1 MKQHP
6 KWAEFMREQFPPGTR
21 IRLLEMKDPYAPV
34 PPGTE
39 GTIDFIDDACQ
50 LHMAWDNGRT
60 LALIPGE
67 DRFSVIPQPLQTL
80 KLYIPLTV
88 TTYERNRWGDLED
101 EPVELDSRSVLE
113 YTDNILADL
122 LKERMP
128 DETERGLMKYYHED
142 DGVNKKVQSYVFT
155 VERVQDKLMGVAECR
170 VQGELTT
177 GELERLKDYV
187 SGQASDG
194 FGEGFEQRPI
204 KTDKDEIYVHLWS
217 SDKRW
222 SIMARDELEQG
233 PQMGGMKFE

>member
-6 KWAEFMREQFPPGTR
+6 KWAEFMREQFPPGTH
-21 IRLLEMKDPYAPV
+21 IRLLEMKAPYAPV

-39 GTIDFIDDACQ
+39 GTVDFIDDACQ
-50 LHMAWDNGRT
+50 LHMTWDNGRT

-80 KLYIPLTV
+80 KLYMPLTV
-88 TTYERNRWGDLED
+88 TTYERNRWGALED

-113 YTDNILADL
+113 YTDNILAAL

-170 VQGELTT
+170 VQGELTAE
-177 GELERLKDYV
+177 ELERLKDYV

-194 FGEGFEQRPI
+194 FGR
-204 KTDKDEIYVHLWS
+204 VS
-217 SDKRW
+217 S
-222 SIMARDELEQG
+222 SG
-233 PQMGGMKFE
+233 P